1 MKLRAKSL
9 AKCLNQPFSFD
20 VLYDVEM
27 DDGDYMVKDNK
38 GHVWFVEKDLSVRK
52 LYEDSDS
59 MLLVQFEEVDE
70 DDQTQTL
77 KSA

>member
-59 MLLVQFEEVDE
+59 ILLVQFEEVDE

-77 KSA
+77 KIV